1 MEAFMTRI
9 VAFTRSAALMA
20 GLVGLAAS
28 GAGAQ
33 QPAGSWQGWLG
44 CWTAGPAIGGI
55 APSAVAPLV
64 CITPTADANVVEVV
78 TVSDEKVISTQ
89 RIDASGRELPLETKG
104 CTGTQRARWSADG
117 RRVYLKATATCDG
130 LARVTSGII
139 AMSPTGEWLDV
150 QGVATGG
157 DEGVRVARYRDVG
170 VPSAVPDEVAATLRG
185 RATASQGARLAAGAT
200 IGSSAVI
207 EASRSVTPAVVQAW
221 VLERGQQFSLDA
233 AELVRLAD
241 AGVPAN
247 VTDAMVAVS
256 NPQVFAVARPETRS
270 RDRRLEDDDIVG
282 RRIYVYM
289 DPLYSPYGWG
299 YAPYGY
305 GYGYGRYGY
314 SPLGYG
320 GGYGYGAGYYGAGY
334 FPPVIIVNPGQAQ
347 ARGQAV
353 KGRGYTQT
361 DPGSGSSTAQPASTR
376 ASERA
381 SSGASSS
388 QPARSDPPPARSEPA
403 RSEPAR
409 SEPAPRTAHPK
420 P

>member
-1 MEAFMTRI
+1 MKRI
-9 VAFTRSAALMA
+9 VSYTRSAALVA
-20 GLVGLAAS
+20 GLVGLVAG

-33 QPAGSWQGWLG
+33 QPAGSWQSWLG

-55 APSAVAPLV
+55 APSALAPLV
-64 CITPTADANVVEVV
+64 CITPTADANVVDVV
-78 TVSDEKVISTQ
+78 TVSDEKVVSTQ
-89 RIDASGRELPLETKG
+89 RIDASGRELPVETKG
-104 CTGTQRARWSADG
+104 CTGAQRAQWSADG
-117 RRVYLKATATCDG
+117 RRVYLKATSTCDG
-130 LARVTSGII
+130 VSRVTSGII

-150 QGVATGG
+150 QGVSAGS
-157 DEGVRVARYRDVG
+157 DEGVRVARYHDAG
-170 VPSAVPDEVAATLRG
+170 VPSAVPEQVAATLRS

-207 EASRSVTPAVVQAW
+207 EASRAVSPAVVQAW
-221 VLERGQQFSLDA
+221 LLERGQAFSLDA

-241 AGVPAN
+241 AGVPAR

-256 NPQVFAVARPETRS
+256 NPEVFAVARPEVQP
-270 RDRRLEDDDIVG
+270 RDRRLADDDDVVG

-289 DPLYSPYGWG
+289 DPSYSPYGWG

-320 GGYGYGAGYYGAGY
+320 GGYGYNSGLYGYPGY
-334 FPPVIIVNPGQAQ
+334 LPPVVILNPGQAQ
-347 ARGQAV
+347 ARGHAV

-361 DPGSGSSTAQPASTR
+361 DPGSTATPATSRAADRAAERAAAATQSST
-376 ASERA
+376 
-381 SSGASSS
+381 SSS
-388 QPARSDPPPARSEPA
+388 QPRSEPPRA
-403 RSEPAR
+403 DP
-409 SEPAPRTAHPK
+409 PPRTAHPK